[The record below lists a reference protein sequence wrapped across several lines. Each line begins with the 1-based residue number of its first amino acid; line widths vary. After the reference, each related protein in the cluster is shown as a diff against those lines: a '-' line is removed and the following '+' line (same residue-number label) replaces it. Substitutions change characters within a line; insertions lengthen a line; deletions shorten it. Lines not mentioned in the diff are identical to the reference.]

1 MTNQK
6 RSFRALRV
14 LALAV
19 AVSSFLGSAA
29 ELHAQVGTATLSGVV
44 QDSSGAGIPNAQVT
58 LQSTLEQAS
67 RRTVTDSTGAY
78 FIPALNPGSYQL
90 VVTARGFQSQT
101 VTGITLTTGQGA
113 TLNVTLG
120 IAKAITSVEVKEASP
135 LLETTTSTI
144 GGEVTSQELTEL
156 PTYARNFT
164 SLITLLPGTVG
175 LGSTDTANLSFNGTS
190 LAWG

>member
-1 MTNQK
+1 
-6 RSFRALRV
+6 
-14 LALAV
+14 
-19 AVSSFLGSAA
+19 
-29 ELHAQVGTATLSGVV
+29 
-44 QDSSGAGIPNAQVT
+44 
-58 LQSTLEQAS
+58 
-67 RRTVTDSTGAY
+67 
-78 FIPALNPGSYQL
+78 
-90 VVTARGFQSQT
+90 